1 MLVCRREQQFT
12 LTPAPCADDQWDRRA
27 GDTEAVMASVSRKA
41 TLCLAAGDNEV
52 EVKIWKGGLREAEEE
67 K

>member
-1 MLVCRREQQFT
+1 
-12 LTPAPCADDQWDRRA
+12 
-27 GDTEAVMASVSRKA
+27 MASVSRKA

-52 EVKIWKGGLREAEEE
+52 EVRIWKGGLREAEEE